1 MLTRT
6 LKLIAVRSITNIHM
20 IDSLRYKSHSSSEVQ
35 HGSHH
40 DEVYKRKLARI

>member
-6 LKLIAVRSITNIHM
+6 LKPIAVRSITNIHM
-20 IDSLRYKSHSSSEVQ
+20 IDSLGYKSHSSSEVQ

-40 DEVYKRKLARI
+40 DEVRRKLARI